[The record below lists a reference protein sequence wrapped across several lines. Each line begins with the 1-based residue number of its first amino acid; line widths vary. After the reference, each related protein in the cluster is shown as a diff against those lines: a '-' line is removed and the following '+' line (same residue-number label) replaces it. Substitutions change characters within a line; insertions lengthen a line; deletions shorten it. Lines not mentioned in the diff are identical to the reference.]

1 MANELMPC
9 PVCGGTVHND
19 SITLACG
26 NRYPSGYSDGEI
38 GCPYFLDVN
47 CDKLK
52 TPDARMYWLAH
63 THNTLAR
70 RAEIGRLVEDV
81 LSKTGYFQVEEESDE
96 HGRMYDVRTQER
108 SSYTETLLDAL
119 RELAAEQAT
128 TVCKACGGSGDN
140 RGGDCPKCDGTGIGG
155 SDDD

>member
-1 MANELMPC
+1 MKSELMPC

-52 TPDARMYWLAH
+52 TPDAREYWLAH

-70 RAEIGRLVEDV
+70 RAEIGALVEEMAKRPKGGLWV
-81 LSKTGYFQVEEESDE
+81 LEREDGTFFVDC
-96 HGRMYDVRTQER
+96 DRTPPGSVIEAA
-108 SSYTETLLDAL
+108 TLLDAL
-119 RELAAEQAT
+119 RLLAAECQIPE
-128 TVCKACGGSGDN
+128 K
-140 RGGDCPKCDGTGIGG
+140 P
-155 SDDD
+155 